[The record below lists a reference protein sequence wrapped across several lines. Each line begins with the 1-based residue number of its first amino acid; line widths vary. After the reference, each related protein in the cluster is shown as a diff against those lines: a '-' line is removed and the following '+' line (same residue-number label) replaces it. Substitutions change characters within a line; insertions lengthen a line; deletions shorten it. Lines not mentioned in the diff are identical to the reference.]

1 MHRHHLP
8 SQWKEKGIEYIHVFG
23 VDNAM
28 ELVDGWVES
37 FWCVACGSVLFGL
50 LPWVWKRSLHEV
62 RGEVVSWRTTLGPR
76 AVQASSL
83 YGDWFWNGLS
93 KDLHTQ
99 SVRRNGVSDR
109 VRFRY
114 HHDGFVSL
122 RKVRGVCSS
131 RLVSCSL
138 FWLTCSCHIV
148 KKATPYYDSIL
159 GRTIKPITPNA
170 YRMQFYLT
178 DILQLVRKLD
188 VIMIP
193 RAEYNPIRNPPG
205 SECVAMVMSRKPC
218 CVSRDSGAKHGS
230 DSSDISPTQPSS
242 DRGRVASCGD
252 FPSGLGERRGPS
264 AIEGSGDPFALFD
277 LRSVRS
283 GPTVRSDCGGNR
295 EAGPACGR
303 LRRLSVLVM
312 CNTLFASCLCKKEA
326 NARYTKYR
334 KRYSKPSQKPQSS
347 YRAFSYRRSSAS
359 AHSPWEVA

>member
-1 MHRHHLP
+1 M
-8 SQWKEKGIEYIHVFG
+8 
-23 VDNAM
+23 
-28 ELVDGWVES
+28 
-37 FWCVACGSVLFGL
+37 
-50 LPWVWKRSLHEV
+50 
-62 RGEVVSWRTTLGPR
+62 
-76 AVQASSL
+76 
-83 YGDWFWNGLS
+83 
-93 KDLHTQ
+93 
-99 SVRRNGVSDR
+99 
-109 VRFRY
+109 
-114 HHDGFVSL
+114 
-122 RKVRGVCSS
+122 
-131 RLVSCSL
+131 
-138 FWLTCSCHIV
+138 

-159 GRTIKPITPNA
+159 GRTIKPVTPNA
-170 YRMQFYLT
+170 YKMQFYLT

-334 KRYSKPSQKPQSS
+334 KRYSKPSQQPQSS